1 MASGSR
7 AGLTILLLLSN
18 ILAGCGGIGPGSPN
32 ASVEIDREI
41 INVGESANFD
51 ARGSTSPEPTIIDEY
66 RWDFGDGNEKTT
78 KQGLVSHI
86 YEKPGNFEIEVLV
99 VNDEGSRDSASI
111 TVFVNEPPEIGLSI
125 PDFVKTGQTAT
136 LDASSSTDFEGG
148 LLEFSWDFDANM
160 DSNGDGDPTNDADHL
175 GPIAKV
181 SFNETGNH
189 TGALTAVD
197 DNGATTTSLW
207 TLRVLER
214 TFRIVWEEMFVDYE
228 WSGYLEQSKSE
239 KIEHF
244 PGEGG
249 RIISVSAHLTLAR
262 DLLPVQW
269 PDDNF
274 SIGIDVPLSGW
285 RTSSITTQENITQN
299 TSASISRSDMN
310 SMPESGIT
318 VSASSKEALQE
329 QLLNQPGQRFG
340 QGLWEWTITALEC
353 DPDLPIDDIDPDQGN
368 DWKLEVKFLVLIL
381 RISEVGI

>member
-1 MASGSR
+1 M
-7 AGLTILLLLSN
+7 
-18 ILAGCGGIGPGSPN
+18 
-32 ASVEIDREI
+32 
-41 INVGESANFD
+41 
-51 ARGSTSPEPTIIDEY
+51 
-66 RWDFGDGNEKTT
+66 
-78 KQGLVSHI
+78 
-86 YEKPGNFEIEVLV
+86 
-99 VNDEGSRDSASI
+99 
-111 TVFVNEPPEIGLSI
+111 
-125 PDFVKTGQTAT
+125 
-136 LDASSSTDFEGG
+136 
-148 LLEFSWDFDANM
+148 EFSWDFDANT
-160 DSNGDGDPTNDADHL
+160 DSNGDGDPTNDADHI
-175 GPIAKV
+175 GPIAEV
-181 SFNETGNH
+181 SFNESGNH
-189 TGALTAVD
+189 TGALTAMD

-249 RIISVSAHLTLAR
+249 RIISVNAVLTLAR

-285 RTSSITTQENITQN
+285 RSSSITTQENITQN
-299 TSASISRSDMN
+299 TSASIIRSDMN

-318 VSASSKEALQE
+318 VSASSKQALEE